1 VKSLKLAFLFALC
14 ASSWAQTIGST
25 GPFAGP
31 TILTNGVGGVGRRAG
46 QDVNLRFFGNVSGI
60 YDTGLTPFAT
70 KDGQLASPDGQY
82 GMEAGLGAYG
92 THNFRRSAIGV
103 DYNGNF
109 RHYASASNYDGSN
122 QQLAIGYTAQ
132 LSRRWLIDMREGA
145 GTQSY
150 GATLGTD
157 VTGTPATGTVDTS
170 SLLFDNRTN
179 YLQTQFNARY
189 LLNRRT
195 VVTMGGSYYTVHRQ
209 ARQLVG
215 VNGYNLTGSIQHQL
229 TRRLIISAQ
238 FQHLHYDYPRVFG
251 ESDINYY
258 VGQLHYQI
266 GRSWQVGLG
275 GGAFSAETQGIQTTS
290 LDPTLSALLGVD
302 SVQTAFYK
310 KSLLPVAMASISRQ
324 FRKSSLGANFNTS
337 VTPGNG
343 VYLTSQQRS
352 INGSYS
358 YNGISR
364 LGLSVTLGSIELQTI
379 GQTLQ
384 NYRQLNGT
392 ANVSYRVGK
401 SMNLVATYM
410 RRHQDILNNPFL
422 RNSSRVSIGIY
433 FSPGEIPLSFH

>member
-1 VKSLKLAFLFALC
+1 MPAPRTTTAR
-14 ASSWAQTIGST
+14 I
-25 GPFAGP
+25 
-31 TILTNGVGGVGRRAG
+31 
-46 QDVNLRFFGNVSGI
+46 
-60 YDTGLTPFAT
+60 
-70 KDGQLASPDGQY
+70 
-82 GMEAGLGAYG
+82 
-92 THNFRRSAIGV
+92 
-103 DYNGNF
+103 
-109 RHYASASNYDGSN
+109 
-122 QQLAIGYTAQ
+122 AIGYTAQ
-132 LSRRWLIDMREGA
+132 LSRRWLIDTREGA

-150 GATLGTD
+150 AELHLGTD

-179 YLQTQFNARY
+179 YLQRQLQNARY
-189 LLNRRT
+189 LLDGRDDGW
-195 VVTMGGSYYTVHRQ
+195 VLLHRSPP
-209 ARQLVG
+209 ALVG

-266 GRSWQVGLG
+266 RRARQVGLG

-410 RRHQDILNNPFL
+410 RRHQDIMNNPFL